1 MKWLLVRPAASGY
14 GALEDLQRELEAH
27 GQTVR
32 AVVYRRRN
40 VLYKNKGVK
49 GLYIR
54 WILRGIVRVARV
66 ERPEIIL
73 VNKGETLGPD
83 FLRRLKAETGAVLIN
98 LFGDNPLLTIPFE
111 CLEPYDLVLS
121 KERYGIRALELAGLR
136 NLYYLPHYCDPA
148 LHHPVEL
155 TPAEKGRYG
164 AEVSFVGHHYP
175 YRERFFRE
183 LADLPLAI
191 WGRGWERAAS
201 PEVRRLGKGASVEG
215 RALLAVFSGSRIN
228 LNLHHPLNDIVG
240 VNDRTFFLAGSRA
253 FQLVDWKADLGS
265 FFKEGEEIV
274 TYRSPEECRRLI
286 AYYRAHPDEAAAIA
300 LNAQRR
306 AYRDHTCRQRVEELL
321 DVVASRFG
329 KGGG

>member
-1 MKWLLVRPAASGY
+1 MRWLLVRPAASGT
-14 GALEDLQRELEAH
+14 GGLEDLRRELEAH

-40 VLYKNKGVK
+40 PLYKNKGVK
-49 GLYIR
+49 ALYIR
-54 WILRGIVRVARV
+54 WILRGLARIARA
-66 ERPEIIL
+66 ERPEVIL
-73 VNKGETLGPD
+73 VYKGETLGPD
-83 FLRRLKAETGAVLIN
+83 LLERFKAETGAVLLN
-98 LFGDNPLLTIPFE
+98 LFPDNPLLTIPFE
-111 CLEPYDLVLS
+111 CLEPYDLILS

-136 NLYYLPHYCDPA
+136 TLYYLPHYCDPA
-148 LHHPVEL
+148 LHHQVEL
-155 TPAEKGRYG
+155 TPAERERYG

-183 LADLPLAI
+183 LADLPLAL

-201 PEVRRLGKGASVEG
+201 PAVRQLARRATVSD
-215 RALLAVFSGSRIN
+215 RALLCVFSGSRIN

-253 FQLVDWKADLGS
+253 FQLVDWKADLGE

-274 TYRSPEECRRLI
+274 TYRSPAECRNLI
-286 AYYRAHPDEAAAIA
+286 GYYRAHPDEAAAIA

-306 AYRDHTCRQRVEELL
+306 AYRDHTCQRRVEELL

-329 KGGG
+329 KG